1 MTYLFLVSSF
11 IACLKGLF
19 FNAFL
24 LLIGFLLAE
33 PKTLLSI
40 YQMIL
45 KHTRNNKF
53 YATLILGT
61 GVGFLVGMLFVLS
74 VEPAHAQFFQ
84 TTETWLSSKF
94 NIGGGTGGGNAVS
107 IVFNVLRA
115 IFVIY
120 LGISLV
126 RVIQAAR
133 NDDDWQQLARIPL
146 ILVVTVTL
154 GDILAKLI
162 TG

>member
-1 MTYLFLVSSF
+1 MTYLFLAFSF
-11 IACLKGLF
+11 LACLKGLF
-19 FNAFL
+19 FTAL
-24 LLIGFLLAE
+24 LLVIGFLLSS
-33 PKTLLSI
+33 PNVLSSI
-40 YQMIL
+40 YGSIQRL
-45 KHTRNNKF
+45 THNNRF
-53 YATLILGT
+53 NSTLIFGT
-61 GVGFLVGMLFVLS
+61 GVGFLIGMSFMMS

-84 TTETWLSSKF
+84 STETWLTSKF
-94 NIGGGTGGGNAVS
+94 NIGGGTGGGSAVS

-126 RVIQAAR
+126 RVIQSAR

>member
-1 MTYLFLVSSF
+1 MTYLFLVFSF
-11 IACLKGLF
+11 LACLKGSLF
-19 FNAFL
+19 IALL
-24 LLIGFLLAE
+24 LLISFLLST
-33 PKTLLSI
+33 PNVLLRV
-40 YQMIL
+40 YGRVQRL
-45 KHTRNNKF
+45 TRNNKF
-53 YATLILGT
+53 YSTLILGT
-61 GVGFLVGMLFVLS
+61 GVGFLVGMLFVMS

-84 TTETWLSSKF
+84 TTETWLTSKF
-94 NIGGGTGGGNAVS
+94 NIGGAGGGSAVS

>member
-1 MTYLFLVSSF
+1 MTYLFLVCSLM
-11 IACLKGLF
+11 ACLKGLF
-19 FNAFL
+19 FTAIL
-24 LLIGFLLAE
+24 LLIGFLLSE
-33 PKTLLSI
+33 PKTLLGM
-40 YQMIL
+40 YRVVL
-45 KHTRNNKF
+45 KYTRNNKF
-53 YATLILGT
+53 YSTLILGT
-61 GVGFLVGMLFVLS
+61 GVGFLIGMLFVLS

-115 IFVIY
+115 IFIIY

-126 RVIQAAR
+126 RVIQSAR